1 MLFRKGT
8 LENDGDLQNQFTAYL
23 VRAVHRKRSDFID
36 ARMRRMEHEIPLDLP
51 EYFRDAEATDIL
63 LDERIDREPLSFS
76 DMSFENERLENALH
90 RLSDR
95 DRYVLFA
102 RAIAERSFEELA
114 AETGLSYKGVAA
126 IYYRA
131 IGKLKKE
138 LEVSEYEIP

>member
-8 LENDGDLQNQFTAYL
+8 FENDSDLQNQFTAYL
-23 VRAVHRKRSDFID
+23 VRAIHRKRSDYID
-36 ARMRRMEHEIPLDLP
+36 ARMRRMEREVPMDLP
-51 EYFRDAEATDIL
+51 EYYRDAETANIL
-63 LDERIDREPLSFS
+63 LDELIDREPLSFG
-76 DMSFENERLENALH
+76 DISFENERLENALR
-90 RLSDR
+90 RLPDR

-114 AETGLSYKGVAA
+114 IETGLSYKGVAA

-138 LEVSEYEIP
+138 LEVSEHEIP